1 MPNMVAERALPAT
14 ISIHNALQMEL
25 GLQCKIGATIGEA
38 YCGVVGGVK
47 RHEYAVLGPSVN
59 LAARLMASKMNPGI
73 LVDNRVRMMANRSY
87 GFNAL
92 TPVVA
97 KGYKDPVPIFEP
109 LSPLERD
116 WGKILPNFV
125 GRKDEIMHIM
135 QLARDMVLANNVA
148 AKMVMI
154 EGKSGMGKTAT
165 VAHAIEHIRKL
176 MGANKHRLIITK
188 NVGKE
193 SDSLVP
199 FGVFRYIIRD
209 VLKNFR
215 ASNDDKSYVSG
226 TSCYTSLQ
234 QSIGWESLSGRSISQ
249 STANLSTTAQSDVL
263 KNLCRELDMPSSFID
278 HALSHLLGLKQEA
291 KSKAKPPPPKIM
303 ISFLA
308 RAFKVCTQDARLVV
322 LALDDLHH
330 ADDMSWKVIQQIF
343 ETAPNVLVIG
353 TTYPTDNCKLNIDK
367 AFFEELKTKHAGKR
381 FVSQSMKPLTKE
393 ETTLMI
399 MKTLGLQKKE
409 VKADLLAGVTIQ
421 SGGMPHF
428 VNEILEQVKRQ
439 MAIDEDF
446 EISDMTYESF
456 GDLVLQRV
464 DDFDLN
470 TRNMLNIGAVL
481 GLSFTLDEVIAVQMK
496 TSEGQEAAVRS
507 ATQDGLREAVKEGIV
522 ECKSIP
528 SDEEE
533 GRTVTKYSFYHAVW
547 RTALL
552 NLMLDGRKR
561 DLHRTIAEVLEDKG
575 KGTDEYMFQTRLFSH
590 WVQSGNFVKASE
602 LALALGKHFEERLGL
617 PAQSI
622 KLYNDALS
630 LRRENEDVSIGVA
643 GKKCSYLFY
652 SFSLSLSPT

>member
-1 MPNMVAERALPAT
+1 MPHFDILSNNVAHLFYQLSFSITGLVLIITFGLRGTTMPNMVAERALPAT
-14 ISIHNALQMEL
+14 ISIHNAIQMEL
-25 GLQCKIGATIGEA
+25 GLNVKIGATIGEA

-92 TPVVA
+92 TPVIA

-125 GRKDEIMHIM
+125 GRKDEIMQTM
-135 QLARDMVLANNVA
+135 KLARDMVLANNA
-148 AKMVMI
+148 PSKMILI

-199 FGVFRYIIRD
+199 FGVFRYVIQD

-215 ASNDDKSYVSG
+215 ASGDDKSYASG
-226 TSCYTSLQ
+226 TSCYSSLQ
-234 QSIGWESLSGRSISQ
+234 QSIGWESLSGRSNSQ
-249 STANLSTTAQSDVL
+249 STANLSTTQQTDVL
-263 KNLCRELDMPSSFID
+263 RSLCRELDMPSSFID
-278 HALSHLLGLKQEA
+278 HALRDLLGLK
-291 KSKAKPPPPKIM
+291 KDTKTKARPPPAKMM

-308 RAFKVCTQDARLVV
+308 RAFKVCTQDARLAV

-343 ETAPNVLVIG
+343 ETVPNVLIVG
-353 TTYPTDNCKLNIDK
+353 TTYPTDQCKLNIEK
-367 AFFEELKTKHAGKR
+367 SFFEELKTKHNGKR
-381 FVSQSMKPLTKE
+381 FISQTMKPLTTD
-393 ETTLMI
+393 ETTSMI

-428 VNEILEQVKRQ
+428 INEILEQVKRQ

-446 EISDMTYESF
+446 EISD
-456 GDLVLQRV
+456 V
-464 DDFDLN
+464 
-470 TRNMLNIGAVL
+470 
-481 GLSFTLDEVIAVQMK
+481 
-496 TSEGQEAAVRS
+496 
-507 ATQDGLREAVKEGIV
+507 
-522 ECKSIP
+522 SIIFWYTP
-528 SDEEE
+528 R
-533 GRTVTKYSFYHAVW
+533 G
-547 RTALL
+547 
-552 NLMLDGRKR
+552 
-561 DLHRTIAEVLEDKG
+561 LHRS
-575 KGTDEYMFQTRLFSH
+575 R
-590 WVQSGNFVKASE
+590 
-602 LALALGKHFEERLGL
+602 
-617 PAQSI
+617 
-622 KLYNDALS
+622 
-630 LRRENEDVSIGVA
+630 
-643 GKKCSYLFY
+643 
-652 SFSLSLSPT
+652 